1 MLSPRENYLITSRG
15 GKGEYVPDFFMDA
28 NSFWPPFARANPGD
42 TDMFGVRWVGNDAG
56 HIPDE
61 RYHVMTDIAQWRD
74 IVHLPKPSE
83 LDWAGMAEEFN
94 ARRDPNKVT
103 STTVPVQLFLT
114 TMNMMGFVDGLC
126 AIYENPDEL
135 EAFVSEL
142 CDFGVECI
150 KYESKYF
157 KPDIMGTGDDI
168 ANATG
173 PFVSRETWTEL
184 YRPYFKKIVDAIH
197 EVGALAEFH
206 NCGRCAWLIDECLD
220 IGCDILQLPEPDDDL
235 RRAKKQY
242 GNRLVITG
250 GWDRHGEGSMPNA
263 TEEEVRRS
271 VHTALDEWG
280 KDGGLIFWDGGIVG
294 TSEDS
299 RNKMKWVT
307 DEFRKYR
314 FEIYK

>member
-1 MLSPRENYLITSRG
+1 
-15 GKGEYVPDFFMDA
+15 
-28 NSFWPPFARANPGD
+28 
-42 TDMFGVRWVGNDAG
+42 
-56 HIPDE
+56 
-61 RYHVMTDIAQWRD
+61 
-74 IVHLPKPSE
+74 
-83 LDWAGMAEEFN
+83 
-94 ARRDPNKVT
+94 
-103 STTVPVQLFLT
+103 
-114 TMNMMGFVDGLC
+114 
-126 AIYENPDEL
+126 
-135 EAFVSEL
+135 
-142 CDFGVECI
+142 
-150 KYESKYF
+150 
-157 KPDIMGTGDDI
+157 MGTGDDI

-235 RRAKKQY
+235 CRAKKQY